1 MFGKTFGHDSI
12 RKYVII
18 FGTLFNN
25 LYLTRQDNEG
35 SKVDTIKVPLSYSP
49 KDKML
54 ARVLGDPSIDRKVAI
69 VLPRMAFE
77 MVDMQ
82 YDPTIKL
89 SKVATFK
96 NCETG
101 STIYGPVPYNF
112 NFNLYVAVKNSD
124 DGTKIVE
131 QILPYFT
138 PEWSISANMLPE
150 IGRSVDVPIIL
161 NNVTKEDSYEGVYQE
176 RRAIVWTLSFTI
188 KGFIFGPVTDR
199 ERINKAI
206 TKIFS
211 NWSANASPDV
221 TTIITPENMDEF

>member
-1 MFGKTFGHDSI
+1 MFGKTFQHDTI

-25 LYLTRQDNEG
+25 LYLTRKDNAG
-35 SKVDTIKVPLSYSP
+35 AKVDTIKVPLSYAP

-54 ARVLGDPSIDRKVAI
+54 ARVAGDPSIDRKVAI

-77 MVDMQ
+77 MVDME
-82 YDPTIKL
+82 YDPSRKL

-101 STIYGPVPYNF
+101 STVYSPVPYNF
-112 NFNLYVAVKNSD
+112 NFNLYVAVKNSE

-138 PEWSISANMLPE
+138 PEWSISANMIPE
-150 IGRSVDVPIIL
+150 LGKSVDIPIIL
-161 NNVTKEDSYEGVYQE
+161 NNVSKEDSYEGSYLE
-176 RRAIVWTLSFTI
+176 RRAIIWTLSFTI

-199 ERINKAI
+199 ERIQTAI
-206 TKIFS
+206 TNIFT
-211 NWSANASPDV
+211 NWKDGSSPDV
-221 TTIITPENMDEF
+221 TTIITPENMDDF